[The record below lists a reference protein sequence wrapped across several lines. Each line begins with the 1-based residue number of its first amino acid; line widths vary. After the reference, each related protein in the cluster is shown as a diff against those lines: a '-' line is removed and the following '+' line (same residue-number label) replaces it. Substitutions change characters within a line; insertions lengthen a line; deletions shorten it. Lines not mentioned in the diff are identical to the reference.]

1 MKIKINSIL
10 EKKGLTIY
18 WLSKETGISYAAI
31 NKLCNGKSENIK
43 FSTLDKICEK
53 LCCKISDILEEEY
66 NGIFIDNNIVNT
78 PNSKRGFLYVAKFKN
93 QTWFKMGITTGSHNR
108 FAEYTRLP
116 EEMEY
121 KIISYI
127 DCYDQC
133 ERILQNTFAGKR
145 QRGNN
150 SEWFN
155 FTEEDLEFIKKFL
168 EQYRNEESDK
178 KEAEIV
184 SKCNIKL
191 FDLEYIG

>member
-66 NGIFIDNNIVNT
+66 EGTIVNEDVVNT
-78 PNSKRGFLYVAKFKN
+78 PNSKRGYLYIAKFKN
-93 QTWFKMGITTGSHNR
+93 QIWFKMGITSGTHNR

-121 KIISYI
+121 KIIDYI

-133 ERILQNTFAGKR
+133 ERILQNIFAEKR
-145 QRGNN
+145 QRDNN

-155 FTEEDLEFIKKFL
+155 FTVEDLEFIKKIL
-168 EQYRNEESDK
+168 EQYRNEDSET
-178 KEAEIV
+178 KEMEIV
-184 SKCNIKL
+184 SKCNISL
-191 FDLEYIG
+191 S

>member
-66 NGIFIDNNIVNT
+66 EGTIVNEDVVNT
-78 PNSKRGFLYVAKFKN
+78 PNSKRVYLYIAKFKN
-93 QTWFKMGITTGSHNR
+93 QIWFKMGITSGTHNR

-121 KIISYI
+121 KIIDYI

-133 ERILQNTFAGKR
+133 ERILQNIFAEKR
-145 QRGNN
+145 QRDNN

-155 FTEEDLEFIKKFL
+155 FTVEDLEFIKKFL
-168 EQYRNEESDK
+168 EQYRNEDSET
-178 KEAEIV
+178 KEMEIV
-184 SKCNIKL
+184 SKCNISL
-191 FDLEYIG
+191 S

>member
-133 ERILQNTFAGKR
+133 ERILQNTFAEKR

-155 FTEEDLEFIKKFL
+155 FTEEDLEFIKKVF
-168 EQYRNEESDK
+168 RT
-178 KEAEIV
+178 I
-184 SKCNIKL
+184 
-191 FDLEYIG
+191 

>member
-1 MKIKINSIL
+1 MKIKISEIL
-10 EKKGLTIY
+10 QKKGLTIY

-66 NGIFIDNNIVNT
+66 KGIVISNNVINT
-78 PNSKRGFLYVAKFKN
+78 PNSKKGFLYVAKLKN
-93 QTWFKMGITTGSHNR
+93 QTWFKIGITSGTHNR

-133 ERILQNTFAGKR
+133 ERILKNVFSEKR
-145 QRGNN
+145 QRHN

-155 FTEEDLEFIKKFL
+155 FTTEDLVFIKKFL
-168 EQYRNEESDK
+168 EQYRDENSDS
-178 KEAEIV
+178 KEIEII
-184 SKCNIKL
+184 SKYNINL
-191 FDLEYIG
+191 S

>member
-93 QTWFKMGITTGSHNR
+93 QAWFKMGITTGSHNR

-150 SEWFN
+150 SEWFS